1 MFGIKDGKIESKL
14 KEILSRLDRL
24 NREKVGTDMGTMPLN
39 EHQALEIRQ
48 ELMDI
53 IVELEKVIG
62 LSHKLHGL
70 VKGGEEIQAIIDKG
84 L

>member
-1 MFGIKDGKIESKL
+1 MFGIRNGKIETKL
-14 KEILSRLDRL
+14 KEVIDRLDKL

-39 EHQALEIRQ
+39 EHQALEIRE

-53 IVELEKVIG
+53 ITELEKVIN
-62 LSHKLHGL
+62 LSHKLHNL
-70 VKGGEEIQAIIDKG
+70 VKQEEKIQKIIDNE